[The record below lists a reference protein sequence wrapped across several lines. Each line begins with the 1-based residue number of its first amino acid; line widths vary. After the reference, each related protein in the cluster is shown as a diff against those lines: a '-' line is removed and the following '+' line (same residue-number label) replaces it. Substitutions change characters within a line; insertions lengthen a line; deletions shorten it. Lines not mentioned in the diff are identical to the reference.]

1 MHLEFICIR
10 VHVSDPSVEEASP
23 SCCQSNLE
31 GVDISLSVMLE
42 EDTIDDGM
50 GYIVAPDTID
60 DGMGYIV
67 APDAST
73 ENITFMCTASRGTV
87 LWQFGGCDVNN
98 VRYQMVDRDE
108 FLNDGIVIQDVQIG
122 VSMLNL
128 KNLGLKFLTEML
140 QSNVFTVQCLAVV
153 DDLNV
158 YAGDTYT
165 VELYGMLV
173 GGPIMYCTYVYA
185 YMYIPLCILL
195 CKVL

>member
-1 MHLEFICIR
+1 MYIHHTSTSYNLVVHLIAHPLIIR
-10 VHVSDPSVEEASP
+10 VHVSDPSVEKASP
-23 SCCQSNLE
+23 SCCQSNL
-31 GVDISLSVMLE
+31 GRVDISLSVILE
-42 EDTIDDGM
+42 E
-50 GYIVAPDTID
+50 DTID

-73 ENITFMCTASRGTV
+73 ENITYMCTVSRGMI

-122 VSMLNL
+122 VSVLCL
-128 KNLGLKFLTEML
+128 KSPALTFLTERL

-173 GGPIMYCTYVYA
+173 GGPVCNVHT
-185 YMYIPLCILL
+185 YMYLYVVFYIII
-195 CKVL
+195 